1 MATLR
6 VALCQINTV
15 VGDLDGNV
23 ARILDAVAQ
32 AEEADADVAVFP
44 EMTITGYPPED
55 LLLKRGFVADNRR
68 ALDKVA
74 TRSGRVAVIVGFADG
89 NPEVHNALAV
99 CAHGEVVGTYHK
111 RHLPNYHVFDEY
123 RYFRPGVEPHT
134 LYDIAGVRV
143 GVSICEDA
151 WIAGGPLPQ
160 LVTGGAQLIVNI
172 NGSPMYGG
180 KMAVRERELA
190 HRVSEGPVPVVYL
203 NLVGGQDELVFDGG
217 SMVVDARGTVI
228 ARCRQFVEQTL
239 VVDVEVDDHVPT
251 EATFPIRAVTERTVR
266 ADQLVPQVA
275 PVHGRLDEI
284 YDAVVLATRDY
295 VRKNGFGDVCLGL
308 SGGIDSSLVAAIAV
322 DALGPEH
329 VHGVLM
335 PSRFSS
341 DHSLTDAQALAERL
355 GIEHRIVPIEAGH
368 QAFLDMLAPSFANLE
383 PGLAEENVQS
393 RVRGVLLMALA
404 NKFGWLVL
412 TTGNKSEAAVG
423 YSTLYGDTAG
433 AFACIKDVYKLTVY
447 ELARLVNRRHA
458 RTVIPES
465 VIVKAPSAELRPDQ
479 RDDQSLPPYE
489 VLDPLLM
496 AYIEGDATRP
506 QLTAAGFDPDLVTR
520 VCRLVD
526 IAEFKRRQTPLGPR
540 LTEKAFGRDR
550 RLPITNHYER

>member
-23 ARILDAVAQ
+23 QRILDALTE

-55 LLLKRGFVADNRR
+55 LLLKPGFVADNRR

-74 TRSGRVAVIVGFADG
+74 TRTGRTAAVVGFADG
-89 NPEVHNALAV
+89 HPDVHNALAV
-99 CAHGEVVGTYHK
+99 CAHGQVVGSYHK
-111 RHLPNYHVFDEY
+111 RQLPNYHVFDEE
-123 RYFRPGVEPHT
+123 RYFRAGDEPLT
-134 LYDIAGVRV
+134 LYDIAGVRM
-143 GVSICEDA
+143 GMSICEDA
-151 WIAGGPLPQ
+151 WVAGGPLPQ

-190 HRVSEGPVPVVYL
+190 DRVAEGPVPIVYL

-217 SMVVDARGTVI
+217 SMVVDGSGTVI
-228 ARCRQFVEQTL
+228 ARCRRFVEEVM
-239 VVDVEVDDHVPT
+239 VVDVPVDEAVPS
-251 EATFPIRAVTERTVR
+251 EATFPIRAVTEPAGERP
-266 ADQLVPQVA
+266 AAWPGSVA
-275 PVHGRLDEI
+275 TDHDRLAEL
-284 YDAVVLATRDY
+284 YDGIVLGTRDY
-295 VRKNGFGDVCLGL
+295 IAKNGFEDVCLGL
-308 SGGIDSSLVAAIAV
+308 SGGIDSSLVATVAT
-322 DALGPEH
+322 DALGAEH

-341 DHSLTDAQALAERL
+341 EHSVTDAQALAERL

-368 QAFLDMLAPSFANLE
+368 QAFLDMLAPSFAGLE

-433 AFACIKDVYKLTVY
+433 AFACIKDVYKTTVY
-447 ELARLVNRRHA
+447 ELARYVNERHG
-458 RTVIPES
+458 RSIIPES
-465 VIVKAPSAELRPDQ
+465 VITKAPSAELRPDQ
-479 RDDQSLPPYE
+479 RDDQSLPPYDL
-489 VLDPLLM
+489 LDPLLA
-496 AYIEGDATRP
+496 AYIEGDAT
-506 QLTAAGFDPDLVTR
+506 
-520 VCRLVD
+520 
-526 IAEFKRRQTPLGPR
+526 
-540 LTEKAFGRDR
+540 
-550 RLPITNHYER
+550 